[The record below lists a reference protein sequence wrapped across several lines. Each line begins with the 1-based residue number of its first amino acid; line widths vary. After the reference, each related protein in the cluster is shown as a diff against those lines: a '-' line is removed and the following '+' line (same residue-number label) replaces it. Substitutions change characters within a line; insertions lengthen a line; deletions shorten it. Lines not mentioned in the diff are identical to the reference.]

1 MTAPRLHVLPEG
13 PTKYL
18 TVDVKTLQENQRLHR
33 EVRGGFSM
41 GKPPC
46 WIQIED
52 DKQNKINCWDV
63 TFVANKPGDFGIMK
77 YGHPRICGAMV
88 YVETTAE
95 LEYLA

>member
-1 MTAPRLHVLPEG
+1 MSTPTLHVIPAG
-13 PTKYL
+13 PIKYL
-18 TVDVKTLQENQRLHR
+18 TVDVKTLQANQRLHAEAR
-33 EVRGGFSM
+33 ARM
-41 GKPPC
+41 TQGKPPC
-46 WIQIED
+46 WIQIGD

-63 TFVANKPGDFGIMK
+63 TFVADKPGTFGIMK